1 MPNLRS
7 VFRREQPV
15 FTSLLKEHVAAM
27 PPLARPVAAHVLNA
41 GGKRL
46 RPLLTLLTGRCLGPH
61 HPDLYLLGT
70 AVEMLHAASLLH
82 DDILDN
88 ALLRR
93 GRPAAHTLFGVP
105 PVILAGDAMLGK
117 ALLLVSSL
125 QDPRLTACVA
135 EAVMHT
141 AEGEIDEYTNL
152 RNPDLSQEEYLR
164 IITGKTAWVLRAS
177 CELGALRAGG
187 DDEAVAA
194 AAEFGLHLGIAFQ
207 MVDDALDFS
216 PASRTGKPCGG
227 DLREGKITPPLLL
240 YLGSLP
246 EEEQTAFRIRFRG
259 NTLDTE
265 ELNAVTTAVSS
276 RGFARRTRSLAD
288 VHLEKARAALEL
300 LPAGAGR
307 ALLDEIVDFV
317 RDREE

>member
-15 FTSLLKEHVAAM
+15 FTSLLKEHVATM
-27 PPLARPVAAHVLNA
+27 PPLARPVAAHVLHA

-46 RPLLTLLTGRCLGPH
+46 RPLLTLLMGRCLGSH

-105 PVILAGDAMLGK
+105 PVILAGDTMLGK

-125 QDPRLTACVA
+125 QDPRLTACIA

-152 RNPDLSQEEYLR
+152 HNPDLSQEEYLR

-177 CELGALRAGG
+177 CELGALHARGN
-187 DDEAVAA
+187 DEAVAA

-240 YLGSLP
+240 YLNSLP
-246 EEEQTAFRIRFRG
+246 EEERAAFRIRFRD
-259 NTLDTE
+259 NSLDAE
-265 ELNAVTTAVSS
+265 ELNAITAAIFS
-276 RGFARRTRSLAD
+276 RDFARRTRSLAD
-288 VHLEKARAALEL
+288 VHLERARAALDL
-300 LPAGAGR
+300 LPAGTGR
-307 ALLDEIVDFV
+307 VLLDNVVDFV
-317 RDREE
+317 RDREQ

>member
-1 MPNLRS
+1 MPDLQRL
-7 VFRREQPV
+7 FRREQPV
-15 FTSLLKEHVAAM
+15 FTALLREHVAAM
-27 PPLARPVAAHVLNA
+27 PPLARPVATHVLAA

-46 RPLLTLLTGRCLGPH
+46 RPLLTLLVGRSLGSRRQ
-61 HPDLYLLGT
+61 DLYLLGT

-141 AEGEIDEYTNL
+141 AEGEIDEYANL
-152 RNPDLSQEEYLR
+152 RNPDLSQDEYLR

-177 CELGALRAGG
+177 CELGALSAKGG
-187 DDEAVAA
+187 EDSVAA
-194 AAEFGLHLGIAFQ
+194 AADFGLHLGIAFQ

-240 YLGSLP
+240 YLNSLP
-246 EEEQTAFRIRFRG
+246 REEQAAFRTAFRDNALG
-259 NTLDTE
+259 AE
-265 ELNAVTTAVSS
+265 ELDAVTAAVFS

-288 VHLEKARAALEL
+288 SHLEKARAALAL
-300 LPAGAGR
+300 FPAGDGR
-307 ALLDEIVDFV
+307 LLLEKVVDFV
-317 RDREE
+317 RDREL

>member
-1 MPNLRS
+1 MRNLQKI
-7 VFRREQPV
+7 FHREQSA
-15 FTSLLKEHVAAM
+15 FTALLKGHVATM
-27 PPLARPVAAHVLNA
+27 PALARPVAAHVLDA

-46 RPLLTLLTGRCLGPH
+46 RPLLTLLTGWSLGVR
-61 HPDLYLLGT
+61 HPDLHILGT

-105 PVILAGDAMLGK
+105 SVILAGDAMLGK

-125 QDPRLTACVA
+125 RDPRLTACVA

-141 AEGEIDEYTNL
+141 AEGEIDEYANL
-152 RNPDLSQEEYLR
+152 RNPDLSQDEYLR
-164 IITGKTAWVLRAS
+164 IITGKTAWVLRSS

-187 DDEAVAA
+187 SDEAVAA
-194 AAEFGLHLGIAFQ
+194 AADFGLHLGIAFQ
-207 MVDDALDFS
+207 IVDDALDFS
-216 PASRTGKPCGG
+216 PTSRTGKPCGG

-240 YLGSLP
+240 YLDSLP
-246 EEEQTAFRIRFRG
+246 EEERSAFKAGFRD
-259 NTLDTE
+259 NTLGEDE
-265 ELNAVTTAVSS
+265 MRAVTAAIDS

-288 VHLEKARAALEL
+288 GHLEKARAALAL
-300 LPAGAGR
+300 FPAGEGR
-307 ALLDEIVDFV
+307 DLLDEAVEFV
-317 RDREE
+317 RNREF

>member
-1 MPNLRS
+1 MRNLQKI
-7 VFRREQPV
+7 FRREQSA
-15 FTSLLKEHVAAM
+15 FTALLKGHVATM
-27 PPLARPVAAHVLNA
+27 PALTRPVAAHVLDA

-46 RPLLTLLTGRCLGPH
+46 RPLLTLLTGWSLGAR
-61 HPDLYLLGT
+61 HPDLHILGT

-93 GRPAAHTLFGVP
+93 GRPAAHTLFGAP
-105 PVILAGDAMLGK
+105 SVILAGDAMLGK

-152 RNPDLSQEEYLR
+152 RNPDLSQDEYLR

-187 DDEAVAA
+187 SDAAVAA
-194 AAEFGLHLGIAFQ
+194 AADFGLHLGIAFQ

-216 PASRTGKPCGG
+216 PSSRTGKPCGG

-240 YLGSLP
+240 YLDSLP
-246 EEEQTAFRIRFRG
+246 EEERTAFKADFRDNALG
-259 NTLDTE
+259 EDE
-265 ELNAVTTAVSS
+265 MQAVTTAIYS

-288 VHLEKARAALEL
+288 GHLEKAKAALAL
-300 LPAGAGR
+300 FPAGEGR
-307 ALLDEIVDFV
+307 DLLGEAVEFV
-317 RDREE
+317 RNREF